1 VKFPDGAARR
11 PGTSRSAG
19 GSKFKR
25 PRRIFES
32 VEQKTEHGEK
42 SRTMAGTLTSIGL
55 LPNSSTSPLA
65 SSLAVSGLAS
75 GMNWQNIVQELANAE
90 RAPETLWKQQQT
102 TLNTQNTAFTTI
114 KNDLTTLQTDLKT
127 LQDPSL
133 YSSRTA
139 SSSNPSVA
147 TASADPGANVG
158 SYSFDILQLATAA
171 KILGTGG
178 VNAPLSADGNLSN
191 VTIGTANFATPVT
204 AGTFTINGK
213 QITIATT
220 DSLQQ
225 VFDNIAS
232 ATGGEVTASYN
243 TGTDEITL
251 TDNNGNELILGSAA
265 DTSNFL
271 QVARL
276 YNNGGSVVTST
287 SALGSVRLTAAMS
300 DADLKTAITDGGS
313 GQGAFTINGVTINYN
328 ASTDSIQDV
337 LDRINSSGAGVTASF
352 DVQNNRFVLTNNS
365 TGDVG
370 ISVQDV
376 TGNFLTATGLAA
388 GTLVRGQN
396 LLYTLNGGSQQLT
409 SLSNTISADSSGITG
424 LSVTAAQTG
433 QVTVTVASD
442 TGKISSAIQQFIN
455 DYNAVQSYI
464 SSQTIV
470 STGSDGTVTPGTLTG
485 DLTTNGIVSSLR
497 ALLFSPVSGNP
508 LTNLANLGVQ
518 SNGQNNTVTLDT
530 SQLAQV
536 LQNNLNAV
544 QSLFTDPANGLAAQ
558 WNNYLNATIGD
569 NGTVTLHQS
578 DLTSQS
584 NDLTT
589 QINNL
594 EAKINSDIQQWT
606 SEFQAMEQAQAQVNQ
621 ELTYLSEQVSNGS
634 L

>member
-1 VKFPDGAARR
+1 
-11 PGTSRSAG
+11 
-19 GSKFKR
+19 
-25 PRRIFES
+25 
-32 VEQKTEHGEK
+32 
-42 SRTMAGTLTSIGL
+42 
-55 LPNSSTSPLA
+55 
-65 SSLAVSGLAS
+65 
-75 GMNWQNIVQELANAE
+75 
-90 RAPETLWKQQQT
+90 
-102 TLNTQNTAFTTI
+102 
-114 KNDLTTLQTDLKT
+114 
-127 LQDPSL
+127 
-133 YSSRTA
+133 
-139 SSSNPSVA
+139 
-147 TASADPGANVG
+147 
-158 SYSFDILQLATAA
+158 
-171 KILGTGG
+171 
-178 VNAPLSADGNLSN
+178 
-191 VTIGTANFATPVT
+191 
-204 AGTFTINGK
+204 
-213 QITIATT
+213 
-220 DSLQQ
+220 
-225 VFDNIAS
+225 
-232 ATGGEVTASYN
+232 
-243 TGTDEITL
+243 
-251 TDNNGNELILGSAA
+251 
-265 DTSNFL
+265 
-271 QVARL
+271 
-276 YNNGGSVVTST
+276 
-287 SALGSVRLTAAMS
+287 
-300 DADLKTAITDGGS
+300 
-313 GQGAFTINGVTINYN
+313 
-328 ASTDSIQDV
+328 
-337 LDRINSSGAGVTASF
+337 
-352 DVQNNRFVLTNNS
+352 
-365 TGDVG
+365 
-370 ISVQDV
+370 VQDV